1 MVLVLFSISVLVFLI
16 FFATPGVDPA
26 ARIAGRNADQATL
39 LAVRKDFGLDRPL
52 PVQYGLMMKK
62 LFVTRDLT
70 SFVNRGAKVIPQV
83 VEAAPVTLSLVIG
96 AAVVWVVFSILIGL
110 VAAVFHGT
118 PLDALLMIVGLI
130 GISMPVFWLGE
141 VVNLLSQSRLHDSFV
156 FSWVPPLGYV
166 PLTES
171 PVGWFKALL
180 LPWLTLSVLY
190 IGIYARVL
198 RASLVESQEE
208 DFVRTARAK
217 GLTERRV
224 MLRHSLRMSMV
235 AFISLF
241 GLDFGALVGGAA
253 LLTEV
258 VFGLNG
264 VGKLTYDSLQN
275 LDLPVIMATVMYA
288 AFFVV
293 LVERARRPRLRLA
306 RPAGAHCLRPA
317 RTPLLEVRDLSVAFR
332 TEEGLV
338 RAVDGV
344 SLSVAP
350 GEVVGI
356 VGESGSGKT
365 VSMLAVM
372 RLIRDPNAV
381 IEGHVLPPRAGP
393 VAAVEK
399 RDPLGPW
406 RRDRDGLPGSDDV
419 AHAGLHRRLADR
431 RAAARA
437 RAHEREACA
446 RQRAV
451 ELLAEVGISNPE
463 RRADDFPHQFS
474 GGMRQR
480 VMIAMALSCNPSLL
494 IADEPTTALDVTIQA
509 QILELMKRLQRDHG
523 SSIVLITHDMG
534 VVAEIAERVV
544 VMYAGRIVEEGPRA
558 EVFARPAAPLYL
570 GAARVD
576 PARGPAARRAGS
588 PRSRAPHRHRSTSER
603 DASFEPR
610 CPHRFDRCAT
620 RPELRERVAA
630 GRKDACHLD
639 PAVRPALRQ
648 ASLRGEAVREA
659 G

>member
-1 MVLVLFSISVLVFLI
+1 MLRFAARRLVSMALVLLSISVLVFLI
-16 FFATPGVDPA
+16 FFSTPGVDPA

-39 LAVRKDFGLDRPL
+39 LAVRKDFGFDRPL

-96 AAVVWVVFSILIGL
+96 AAVVWVVLSILIGV

-118 PLDALLMIVGLI
+118 PLDALLMIVVLI

-198 RASLVESQEE
+198 RASVVESQEE

-224 MLRHSLRMSMV
+224 MVRHSLRMSMV

-293 LVERARRPRLRLA
+293 LVNAI
-306 RPAGAHCLRPA
+306 
-317 RTPLLEVRDLSVAFR
+317 VDLV
-332 TEEGLV
+332 
-338 RAVDGV
+338 
-344 SLSVAP
+344 
-350 GEVVGI
+350 
-356 VGESGSGKT
+356 
-365 VSMLAVM
+365 
-372 RLIRDPNAV
+372 
-381 IEGHVLPPRAGP
+381 
-393 VAAVEK
+393 
-399 RDPLGPW
+399 
-406 RRDRDGLPGSDDV
+406 
-419 AHAGLHRRLADR
+419 
-431 RAAARA
+431 
-437 RAHEREACA
+437 
-446 RQRAV
+446 
-451 ELLAEVGISNPE
+451 
-463 RRADDFPHQFS
+463 
-474 GGMRQR
+474 
-480 VMIAMALSCNPSLL
+480 
-494 IADEPTTALDVTIQA
+494 
-509 QILELMKRLQRDHG
+509 
-523 SSIVLITHDMG
+523 
-534 VVAEIAERVV
+534 
-544 VMYAGRIVEEGPRA
+544 YAW
-558 EVFARPAAPLYL
+558 
-570 GAARVD
+570 
-576 PARGPAARRAGS
+576 
-588 PRSRAPHRHRSTSER
+588 
-603 DASFEPR
+603 
-610 CPHRFDRCAT
+610 
-620 RPELRERVAA
+620 
-630 GRKDACHLD
+630 LD
-639 PAVRPALRQ
+639 PRVRIA
-648 ASLRGEAVREA
+648 
-659 G
+659 

>member
-1 MVLVLFSISVLVFLI
+1 MLRFAARRLVSMVLVLFSISVLVFLI
-16 FFATPGVDPA
+16 FFSTPGVDPA

-52 PVQYGLMMKK
+52 PVQYALMMKK

-96 AAVVWVVFSILIGL
+96 AAVVWVVFSILIGI

-118 PLDALLMIVGLI
+118 PLDALLMIIVLI

-141 VVNLLSQSRLHDSFV
+141 VVNLLSQSRLHDSFI

-293 LVERARRPRLRLA
+293 LVNAI
-306 RPAGAHCLRPA
+306 
-317 RTPLLEVRDLSVAFR
+317 VDLV
-332 TEEGLV
+332 
-338 RAVDGV
+338 
-344 SLSVAP
+344 
-350 GEVVGI
+350 
-356 VGESGSGKT
+356 
-365 VSMLAVM
+365 
-372 RLIRDPNAV
+372 
-381 IEGHVLPPRAGP
+381 
-393 VAAVEK
+393 
-399 RDPLGPW
+399 
-406 RRDRDGLPGSDDV
+406 
-419 AHAGLHRRLADR
+419 
-431 RAAARA
+431 
-437 RAHEREACA
+437 
-446 RQRAV
+446 
-451 ELLAEVGISNPE
+451 
-463 RRADDFPHQFS
+463 
-474 GGMRQR
+474 
-480 VMIAMALSCNPSLL
+480 
-494 IADEPTTALDVTIQA
+494 
-509 QILELMKRLQRDHG
+509 
-523 SSIVLITHDMG
+523 
-534 VVAEIAERVV
+534 
-544 VMYAGRIVEEGPRA
+544 YAW
-558 EVFARPAAPLYL
+558 
-570 GAARVD
+570 
-576 PARGPAARRAGS
+576 
-588 PRSRAPHRHRSTSER
+588 
-603 DASFEPR
+603 
-610 CPHRFDRCAT
+610 
-620 RPELRERVAA
+620 
-630 GRKDACHLD
+630 LD
-639 PAVRPALRQ
+639 PRVRIA
-648 ASLRGEAVREA
+648 
-659 G
+659 